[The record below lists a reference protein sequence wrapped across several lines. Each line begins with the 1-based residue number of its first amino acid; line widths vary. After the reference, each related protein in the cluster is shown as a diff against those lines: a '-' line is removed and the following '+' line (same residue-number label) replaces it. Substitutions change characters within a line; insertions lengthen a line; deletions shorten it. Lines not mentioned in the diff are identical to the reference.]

1 MKKKTLASMGF
12 LKAVISGF
20 SKFNDFSGRSSRS
33 EFWYFFLFIFI
44 FNLLV
49 SALDDINFFLSILVN
64 LIILFLF
71 LPYLAVSNRRLHD
84 SGLNGWWNLIQ
95 ILPWIPVLIFINLNQ
110 GWLALIFIFLWF
122 VATAV
127 IWSRKG
133 DEKENKYGKVLIKE
147 E

>member
-1 MKKKTLASMGF
+1 MGF

-64 LIILFLF
+64 LIFLFLL
-71 LPYLAVSNRRLHD
+71 LPYLAVSTRRLHD
-84 SGLNGWWNLIQ
+84 SGLSGWWNLIQ
-95 ILPWIPVLIFINLNQ
+95 ILPPIPVLIFINLNQ

>member
-1 MKKKTLASMGF
+1 MGF
-12 LKAVISGF
+12 IKAVISSF
-20 SKFNDFSGRSSRS
+20 SKFKDFSGRASKS
-33 EFWYFFLFIFI
+33 EFWYFFVFIFT

-49 SALDDINFFLSILVN
+49 SALDGINIFLSLLSN
-64 LIILFLF
+64 LIFLFLL
-71 LPYLAVSNRRLHD
+71 LPYLAVSTRRLHD

-95 ILPWIPVLIFINLNQ
+95 MLPPIPVLIFINLNQ

-133 DEKENKYGKVLIKE
+133 DEKALSYTHLTLPTPPYV
-147 E
+147 